1 MAGEHDRAVSHRQ
14 TAPAPASA
22 WFVRWMVCLGPS
34 ASVLDLA
41 CGRGRHAAAAIARGA
56 RVVCADRDPLALA
69 GLPEGAHAVCADLE
83 ADPWPAQLDPP
94 GGFDAILV
102 ANYLFRPR
110 LDLLPSRLAAGGLLL
125 YETFG
130 AGNARYGRPAN
141 PDFLLR
147 PGELFMLC
155 QRHGLMVL
163 AYESGYVPRAGGGAI
178 VQRIAAVRPPF
189 EPERF
194 PLEAGGSAADAVG

>member
-1 MAGEHDRAVSHRQ
+1 MAGEHDRPVSHRQ
-14 TAPAPASA
+14 AARAPASA
-22 WFVRWMVCLGPS
+22 WFVRWMVSLGPS

-56 RVVCADRDPLALA
+56 RVVAVDRDPLALA
-69 GLPEGAHAVCADLE
+69 DLPEAAHAVCADLE

-110 LDLLPSRLAAGGLLL
+110 LDLLPPRLAPGGLLL

-147 PGELFMLC
+147 PGELFALC
-155 QRHGLMVL
+155 QRHGLTVL
-163 AYESGYVPRAGGGAI
+163 AYESGYTARAGGAI

-189 EPERF
+189 DPGHF
-194 PLEAGGSAADAVG
+194 PLEAGGSAADPVG

>member
-1 MAGEHDRAVSHRQ
+1 MAS
-14 TAPAPASA
+14 
-22 WFVRWMVCLGPS
+22 LGPS
-34 ASVLDLA
+34 ATVLDLA
-41 CGRGRHAAAAIARGA
+41 CGRGRHAAVALAGAA
-56 RVVCADRDPLALA
+56 RVVGVDRDPLALA
-69 GLPEGAHAVCADLE
+69 DLPEGVVAVRADLE
-83 ADPWPAQLDPP
+83 GEPWPAQLDRP

-110 LDLLPSRLAAGGLLL
+110 LDLLPARLAPGGLLL

-147 PGELFMLC
+147 PGELLALC
-155 QRHGLMVL
+155 QRHGLFVL
-163 AYESGYVPRAGGGAI
+163 AYEAGYLARGGGAI

-189 EPERF
+189 DPERF
-194 PLEAGGSAADAVG
+194 PLDGEGSAADAVG